1 MYSADSGGLHTDVY
15 LVGLYSVFGRFEQYL
30 ALEMQLE
37 SKLGTVIVAVLS
49 RVRHAAYRDT
59 NLPSSPFD
67 CRVSMI

>member
-1 MYSADSGGLHTDVY
+1 MYSADSGGLNTDVCD
-15 LVGLYSVFGRFEQYL
+15 GRFEQYL